1 MNTYF
6 LPWTQDMGLQV
17 EELNQ
22 GHHRLMDKLNALL
35 TATSSKDQMTV
46 MLAFSNLTAEV
57 QSHFDAEEKLM
68 RDIGYPDLEE
78 HCAHHELLWQ
88 TLDDLRFIVSSAQSF
103 PDEAGLFESVD
114 QWLVP
119 HLTHDDKKLADF
131 LTAHPPQ
138 ASAAAAREGNAN
150 GLNK

>member
-1 MNTYF
+1 
-6 LPWTQDMGLQV
+6 MGLQV

-22 GHHRLMDKLNALL
+22 GHHRLMDKLNELL
-35 TATSSKDQMTV
+35 AAASSKDQMAV
-46 MLAFSNLTAEV
+46 MLAFGNLTAEV
-57 QSHFDAEEKLM
+57 KSHFDAEENLM

-78 HCAHHELLWQ
+78 HCAHHERLWQ
-88 TLDDLRFIVSSAQSF
+88 TLEDLRFKVSSPQSF
-103 PDEAGLFESVD
+103 LGEAGLFESVD

-131 LTAHPPQ
+131 LTAHPPLE
-138 ASAAAAREGNAN
+138 SAAAARERNEN